1 MRVLLLHN
9 RYRVEGG
16 EERSVELQLRA
27 LANAG
32 IEHRLFERRSADAGR
47 ADAALAMLRGGV
59 SDAGGPVSGVSRGGP
74 KQGRMAA
81 ALAMLRD
88 GAGDSGPKDGGVAA
102 AVRDF
107 RADVVHAHNMQPLIG
122 PRGLAAAKAAGAR
135 VVLHL
140 HNARLFCAIGVAA
153 RDGGPCFR
161 CRGRNTLPGL
171 VLNCRGSLPEAAVYA
186 AGLAAH
192 QPVVFES
199 VARFATPSRW
209 AAGQL
214 ALLGVPAERLE
225 VLPHY
230 LPASEL
236 APRSAAHQG
245 RYALAAGRLSPEK
258 GLDTAVEAAALAG
271 VPLWI
276 AGDGP
281 AEAELARL
289 ARERGAPVQML
300 GHVPRPEMP
309 GLLEGAAMLV
319 LSSRCH
325 EFSPFSVLE
334 AMGAGVPVVA
344 TRSGGV
350 PELIGAER
358 CVRRGDAVAMADWMR
373 ALWGDPGRRREEGEA
388 LLARAREDHSEA
400 RYLRDLLELYQRA
413 GA

>member
-32 IEHRLFERRSADAGR
+32 VEHRLLERRSDEAGR
-47 ADAALAMLRGGV
+47 AEAAAAMLRGGAV
-59 SDAGGPVSGVSRGGP
+59 SAD
-74 KQGRMAA
+74 
-81 ALAMLRD
+81 
-88 GAGDSGPKDGGVAA
+88 VAA
-102 AVRDF
+102 AVRDLG
-107 RADVVHAHNMQPLIG
+107 AHVVHAHNMQPLIG
-122 PRGLAAAKAAGAR
+122 PRGLAAACSNGAR

-192 QPVVFES
+192 QPLVFET
-199 VARFATPSRW
+199 VARFATPSHW

-214 ALLGVPAERLE
+214 ALLGVPAERLD

-230 LPASEL
+230 LPSSEL
-236 APRSAAHQG
+236 ASGSGAHEG

-258 GLDTAVEAAALAG
+258 GLDTAIEASSEAK
-271 VPLWI
+271 VPLRI

-281 AEAELARL
+281 AATALAAL
-289 ARERGAPVQML
+289 AQDRGAPVEFL
-300 GHVPRPEMP
+300 GRVPRAEMP
-309 GLLEGAAMLV
+309 GLLAGAAMLV
-319 LSSRCH
+319 LGSRCH

-358 CVRRGDAVAMADWMR
+358 CVPRGEAAAMADRMR
-373 ALWGDPGRRREEGEA
+373 ALWQDPGRRREEGEA
-388 LLARAREDHSEA
+388 LLARAREHHSEE
-400 RYLRDLLELYQRA
+400 RYVRELLALYERA

>member
-32 IEHRLFERRSADAGR
+32 VEHRLFERRSDEAGR
-47 ADAALAMLRGGV
+47 VRAAAAMLRGGAET
-59 SDAGGPVSGVSRGGP
+59 SD
-74 KQGRMAA
+74 
-81 ALAMLRD
+81 
-88 GAGDSGPKDGGVAA
+88 VAA
-102 AVRDF
+102 AVREL

-122 PRGLAAAKAAGAR
+122 PSGLAAACAAGAR

-192 QPVVFES
+192 QPLVFEH
-199 VARFATPSRW
+199 VARFATPSHW

-214 ALLGVPAERLE
+214 ALLGVPRERLD

-230 LPASEL
+230 LPPSEL
-236 APRSAAHQG
+236 APTSGAHEG

-258 GLDTAVEAAALAG
+258 GLDTAIEASAEAK
-271 VPLWI
+271 VPLRI

-281 AEAELARL
+281 AAPALAAL
-289 ARERGAPVQML
+289 VQERSAPVEFL
-300 GHVPRPEMP
+300 GRVPRAEMP

-350 PELIGAER
+350 PELIGPER
-358 CVRRGDAVAMADWMR
+358 CVPRGDAAAVADRMR
-373 ALWGDPGRRREEGEA
+373 ALWEDPGRRREEGEA
-388 LLARAREDHSEA
+388 LLARACEHHSEE
-400 RYLRDLLELYQRA
+400 RYVRGLLALYGRA

>member
-9 RYRVEGG
+9 RYRDEGG

-32 IEHRLFERRSADAGR
+32 VEHRLLERRSGDTGR
-47 ADAALAMLRGGV
+47 VTAALAMLRGGA
-59 SDAGGPVSGVSRGGP
+59 AGAS
-74 KQGRMAA
+74 
-81 ALAMLRD
+81 
-88 GAGDSGPKDGGVAA
+88 VAA
-102 AVRDF
+102 AVRELG
-107 RADVVHAHNMQPLIG
+107 ADIVHAHNMQPLIG
-122 PRGLAAAKAAGAR
+122 PRGLAAARDAGAR

-171 VLNCRGSLPEAAVYA
+171 ALNCRGSLPEAAVYA

-192 QPVVFES
+192 QPRVFDS
-199 VARFATPSRW
+199 VARFATPSHW

-214 ALLGVPAERLE
+214 ALLGVPSERLD

-236 APRSAAHQG
+236 AASSSAHEG
-245 RYALAAGRLSPEK
+245 RYALAAGRLAPEK
-258 GLDTAVEAAALAG
+258 GLDTAIEAAALAG
-271 VPLWI
+271 VPLRI

-281 AEAELARL
+281 AARELAER
-289 ARERGAPVQML
+289 ARGAPVELL
-300 GHVPRPEMP
+300 GRVGRAEMP
-309 GLLEGAAMLV
+309 ALLAGAAMLV

-334 AMGAGVPVVA
+334 AMGAGLPVAA
-344 TRSGGV
+344 THSGGV
-350 PELIGAER
+350 PELVGPES
-358 CVRRGDAVAMADWMR
+358 CVPRGDAAALAARMR
-373 ALWGDPGRRREEGEA
+373 ALWSDPDRRREEGEA
-388 LLARAREDHSEA
+388 MLARVRDNHSEE
-400 RYLRDLLELYQRA
+400 RYMTGLQELYERA
-413 GA
+413 GG

>member
-32 IEHRLFERRSADAGR
+32 VEHRLLERRSDDAGR
-47 ADAALAMLRGGV
+47 VQAAAAILRGGAE
-59 SDAGGPVSGVSRGGP
+59 SAE
-74 KQGRMAA
+74 
-81 ALAMLRD
+81 
-88 GAGDSGPKDGGVAA
+88 VAA
-102 AVRDF
+102 AVRELP
-107 RADVVHAHNMQPLIG
+107 ADVVHAHNVQPLIG
-122 PRGLAAAKAAGAR
+122 PRGLAAARAAGAP

-171 VLNCRGSLPEAAVYA
+171 ALNCRGSLPEAAVYA

-192 QPVVFES
+192 QPLVFES
-199 VARFATPSRW
+199 VARFAAPSRW

-214 ALLGVPAERLE
+214 ALLGVPADRLD

-230 LPASEL
+230 LPATEL
-236 APRSAAHQG
+236 ASGSGAHQG
-245 RYALAAGRLSPEK
+245 RYALAAGRLAPEK
-258 GLDTAVEAAALAG
+258 GLETAIEAAARAE
-271 VPLWI
+271 VPLRI

-281 AEAELARL
+281 AAAELAGQ
-289 ARERGAPVQML
+289 ARERGAPVELL
-300 GHVPRPEMP
+300 GRVPRAEMP
-309 GLLEGAAMLV
+309 GLLAGAAMLV

-334 AMGAGVPVVA
+334 AMGAGLPVVA

-350 PELIGAER
+350 PELIGADR
-358 CVRRGDAVAMADWMR
+358 CVPRGDAAAMADRMR
-373 ALWGDPGRRREEGEA
+373 ALWGDLGWRREEGDA
-388 LLARAREDHSEA
+388 LLARARENHSEE
-400 RYLRDLLELYQRA
+400 RYLRDLLELYERA

>member
-16 EERSVELQLRA
+16 EERSVELQSRA

-32 IEHRLFERRSADAGR
+32 VEHRLLERRSEDTTR
-47 ADAALAMLRGGV
+47 ARAAAAMLWGGAEP
-59 SDAGGPVSGVSRGGP
+59 SH
-74 KQGRMAA
+74 
-81 ALAMLRD
+81 
-88 GAGDSGPKDGGVAA
+88 VAE
-102 AVRDF
+102 AVREL

-122 PRGLAAAKAAGAR
+122 PRGLAAACGAGAP

-171 VLNCRGSLPEAAVYA
+171 ALNCRASLPEAVVYA

-192 QPVVFES
+192 QPMVFES

-214 ALLGVPAERLE
+214 ALLGVPSERLD

-230 LPASEL
+230 LPQPELGSASQ
-236 APRSAAHQG
+236 AHEG

-258 GLDTAVEAAALAG
+258 GLDTAIEASAKAA
-271 VPLWI
+271 VPLRI

-281 AEAELARL
+281 AAAELTEL
-289 ARERGAPVQML
+289 ARERRAPVEML
-300 GHVPRPEMP
+300 GRVPRSEMP

-325 EFSPFSVLE
+325 EFSPFAVLE
-334 AMGAGVPVVA
+334 GMGAGVPVVA

-350 PELIGAER
+350 PELIGPER
-358 CVRRGDAVAMADWMR
+358 CVPRGDAAAMADRMR
-373 ALWGDPGRRREEGEA
+373 ALWEDPERRRSEGEA
-388 LLARAREDHSEA
+388 LLARAHEHHSEE
-400 RYLRDLLELYQRA
+400 RYVRGLLELYERA
-413 GA
+413 GV

>member
-27 LANAG
+27 LAGAG
-32 IEHRLFERRSADAGR
+32 IEHRLFERSSDDAGR
-47 ADAALAMLRGGV
+47 SQAAAAMLRGG
-59 SDAGGPVSGVSRGGP
+59 
-74 KQGRMAA
+74 AA
-81 ALAMLRD
+81 SAE
-88 GAGDSGPKDGGVAA
+88 VAA
-102 AVRDF
+102 AVSELA
-107 RADVVHAHNMQPLIG
+107 ADVIHAHNMQPLIG
-122 PRGLAAAKAAGAR
+122 PRGLAAARAAGAP

-153 RDGGPCFR
+153 RDGAPCFR

-192 QPVVFES
+192 QPLVFES

-214 ALLGVPAERLE
+214 ALLGVPAERLD

-236 APRSAAHQG
+236 ASGSTAHQG
-245 RYALAAGRLSPEK
+245 RYALAAGRLAPEK
-258 GLDTAVEAAALAG
+258 GLDTAIEAAALAR

-281 AEAELARL
+281 AAAELAGL
-289 ARERGAPVQML
+289 ARERGAPVELL
-300 GHVPRPEMP
+300 GRVPRAGMP
-309 GLLEGAAMLV
+309 V

-358 CVRRGDAVAMADWMR
+358 CLPRGDAAAMGDRMR

-388 LLARAREDHSEA
+388 LLERAREQHSEA
-400 RYLRDLLELYQRA
+400 RYMTELLQIYERA

>member
-27 LANAG
+27 LAGAG
-32 IEHRLFERRSADAGR
+32 IEHALLERRSADASR
-47 ADAALAMLRGGV
+47 AGAAKAMLRGG
-59 SDAGGPVSGVSRGGP
+59 AGEDDVT
-74 KQGRMAA
+74 
-81 ALAMLRD
+81 
-88 GAGDSGPKDGGVAA
+88 A
-102 AVRDF
+102 AVRELGSDV
-107 RADVVHAHNMQPLIG
+107 VVHAHNMQPLIG
-122 PRGLAAAKAAGAR
+122 PRGLAAARAAGSR

-186 AGLAAH
+186 AALAAH
-192 QPVVFES
+192 QPRVFDAVDRF
-199 VARFATPSRW
+199 VAPSRW

-214 ALLGVPAERLE
+214 ARLGVPAERLD

-230 LPASEL
+230 LPEAEL
-236 APRSAAHQG
+236 ATGSRAHQG

-258 GLDTAVEAAALAG
+258 GLDTAIEAAAIAK

-281 AEAELARL
+281 ATAELTDL
-289 ARERGAPVQML
+289 ARKRDAPVELL
-300 GHVPRPEMP
+300 GRVSRTEMP
-309 GLLEGAAMLV
+309 SLLADAAMLV

-334 AMGAGVPVVA
+334 AMSTGLPVVA
-344 TRSGGV
+344 TQSGGV

-358 CVRRGDAVAMADWMR
+358 CVPQNDPAALADAMR
-373 ALWGDPGRRREEGEA
+373 SLWGDPARRREEGEA
-388 LLARAREDHSEA
+388 LLARAREQHSEA
-400 RYLRDLLELYQRA
+400 GYIRGLLDVYERA
-413 GA
+413 AG

>member
-16 EERSVELQLRA
+16 EERSVELQMRA
-27 LANAG
+27 LENAG
-32 IEHRLFERRSADAGR
+32 IERRLLGPRSADAGR
-47 ADAALAMLRGGV
+47 VQAALAMLRGG
-59 SDAGGPVSGVSRGGP
+59 ASRP
-74 KQGRMAA
+74 
-81 ALAMLRD
+81 
-88 GAGDSGPKDGGVAA
+88 GDSTSVRGEAKDGGVAA
-102 AVRDF
+102 AVSELG
-107 RADVVHAHNMQPLIG
+107 ADVVHAHNIQPLIG
-122 PRGLAAAKAAGAR
+122 PRGLADAREAGAT

-171 VLNCRGSLPEAAVYA
+171 ALNCRGSVPEAAVYA
-186 AGLAAH
+186 AALAAH
-192 QPVVFES
+192 QPLVFES

-214 ALLGVPAERLE
+214 ALLGVPPERLD

-236 APRSAAHQG
+236 ASGSAAHQG

-258 GLDTAVEAAALAG
+258 GYDTAIEAAALAA

-289 ARERGAPVQML
+289 ARERGAPVEML
-300 GHVPRPEMP
+300 GRVPRAEMR

-334 AMGAGVPVVA
+334 AMGAGVPVIA

-358 CVRRGDAVAMADWMR
+358 CVPRGDAAAMAGRMR
-373 ALWGDPGRRREEGEA
+373 TLWGDPVRRREEGEA
-388 LLARAREDHSEA
+388 LLARAKEHHSEE
-400 RYLRDLLELYQRA
+400 RYLRDLLALYERA